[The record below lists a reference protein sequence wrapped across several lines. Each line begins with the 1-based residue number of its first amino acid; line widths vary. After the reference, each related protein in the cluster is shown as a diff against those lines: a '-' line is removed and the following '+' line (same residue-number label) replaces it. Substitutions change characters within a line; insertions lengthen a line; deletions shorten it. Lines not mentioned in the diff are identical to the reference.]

1 MKPCHQMKKRV
12 FLSTNS
18 PWCYRMWVTIQLANT
33 CAWQPMMQA
42 KGPASKCFWTSNV
55 SNTARVSS
63 WLDSENNVIE
73 VFGIQKWLF
82 KIETSTFLF
91 WAIFWECLG
100 WFLRWH
106 VAIFWVMFRVKFG
119 VDNDWDR
126 VGANLGQ
133 SFEAMYGPFFGIMFC
148 RDV

>member
-1 MKPCHQMKKRV
+1 MFIVRLKPMRYHRILPLKNTFVFLKLGFSSKTNCFFLTKVSSLFFRMKPCHPMKKRV

-63 WLDSENNVIE
+63 WLDSDNNAIGVL
-73 VFGIQKWLF
+73 GIQQC
-82 KIETSTFLF
+82 TFL
-91 WAIFWECLG
+91 
-100 WFLRWH
+100 
-106 VAIFWVMFRVKFG
+106 
-119 VDNDWDR
+119 
-126 VGANLGQ
+126 
-133 SFEAMYGPFFGIMFC
+133 
-148 RDV
+148 

>member
-1 MKPCHQMKKRV
+1 MFNVRLKPCHPMKKRYHRILPLKNMFVFLKLGLLGFFQKQIVFLTKVSSLFFRMKPCHPMKKRV

-63 WLDSENNVIE
+63 WLDSENNVIGGL
-73 VFGIQKWLF
+73 GI
-82 KIETSTFLF
+82 
-91 WAIFWECLG
+91 
-100 WFLRWH
+100 
-106 VAIFWVMFRVKFG
+106 
-119 VDNDWDR
+119 
-126 VGANLGQ
+126 
-133 SFEAMYGPFFGIMFC
+133 
-148 RDV
+148 

>member
-1 MKPCHQMKKRV
+1 MFNVRLKTNEEEVLLSTNYPYKNMFVFIKLGLLGFFQKQIGFFNKSILSFFRMKHCHPMKKRV

-63 WLDSENNVIE
+63 WLDSENNVIG
-73 VFGIQKWLF
+73 VLGI
-82 KIETSTFLF
+82 
-91 WAIFWECLG
+91 
-100 WFLRWH
+100 
-106 VAIFWVMFRVKFG
+106 
-119 VDNDWDR
+119 
-126 VGANLGQ
+126 
-133 SFEAMYGPFFGIMFC
+133 
-148 RDV
+148 

>member
-1 MKPCHQMKKRV
+1 MFNMRLKPCHPMKKRV

-63 WLDSENNVIE
+63 WLDSENNVI
-73 VFGIQKWLF
+73 
-82 KIETSTFLF
+82 
-91 WAIFWECLG
+91 
-100 WFLRWH
+100 
-106 VAIFWVMFRVKFG
+106 G
-119 VDNDWDR
+119 V
-126 VGANLGQ
+126 L
-133 SFEAMYGPFFGIMFC
+133 EI
-148 RDV
+148 